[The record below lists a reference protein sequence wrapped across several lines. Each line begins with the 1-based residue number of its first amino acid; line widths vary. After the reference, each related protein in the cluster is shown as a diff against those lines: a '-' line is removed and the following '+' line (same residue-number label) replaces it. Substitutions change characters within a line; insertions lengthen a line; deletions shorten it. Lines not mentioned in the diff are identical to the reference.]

1 MPTTQ
6 VILNNA
12 PIAAYLAGNAK
23 DKSVLFPSF
32 GRLNPILPQQI
43 YGLYFILNKIFTTN
57 NEQNVSDTEYS
68 GMVPCAEY
76 LWEIMGRYGVQ
87 AQGISGS
94 GGSAPTP
101 TPVQGFPIYITQA
114 DFTTA
119 TFYPNTNIFGN
130 NILIFWNEVNRYL
143 LPSEFTIN
151 ALGITITAV
160 GFDATSGFD
169 ANLIIEKVYS

>member
-1 MPTTQ
+1 MPDTQ
-6 VILNNA
+6 TILANA
-12 PIAAYLAGNAK
+12 PIAAYLAGDAK
-23 DKSVLFPSF
+23 DKSVLFGGF

-57 NEQNVSDTEYS
+57 NEQNPSDTEYV
-68 GMVPCAEY
+68 GIVPCAEY
-76 LWEIMGRYGVQ
+76 LWEIMGKYGVQ

-101 TPVQGFPIYITQA
+101 TPVQGFPIYVTQS

-169 ANLIIEKVYS
+169 ANLVIEKIYS